1 MSIIQRGTV
10 AATMIGVAMLY
21 TGAISAECRTF
32 NSNELRT
39 LVIQKLIKEGMTAQ
53 QVERSWGKPTKVRHN
68 SRGNTW
74 EYWNPGGDQIVE
86 FGRDGCVAGWYT
98 ARD

>member
-1 MSIIQRGTV
+1 MRTIATIMVLLGTV
-10 AATMIGVAMLY
+10 LLPVAAN
-21 TGAISAECRTF
+21 SECRNF
-32 NSNELRT
+32 NSSELRT

-53 QVERSWGKPTKVRHN
+53 QVERSWGKPTKIRHN

-74 EYWNPGGDQIVE
+74 EYWNPSGDQIVE

>member
-1 MSIIQRGTV
+1 MKPLSAVLFFLFAVPLLCTS
-10 AATMIGVAMLY
+10 AA
-21 TGAISAECRTF
+21 SADCRTF

-53 QVERSWGKPTKVRHN
+53 QVERSWGKPTKKRSN
-68 SRGNTW
+68 SGGNVW
-74 EYWNPGGDQIVE
+74 EYWNPSGDQIVE

-98 ARD
+98 SRD